1 MIFKHVR
8 HLFLKSSG
16 GIYNNKKIFFDMK
29 KNYLLK
35 TLTVAAFS
43 TLLAACNDD
52 NNESGGNSNIIDNPV
67 ISDET
72 ALSTVNGVYSQW
84 QPLSSSLTFI
94 IELNSNNLISFEG
107 EESEAGPL
115 NSRFEQAAD
124 TWYQIKVFNRLFL
137 GISNDNENISLVTDA
152 YQKGKVTEAGYNAA
166 IGKAKLLRGLA
177 YLYLVQLWGEVPVFT
192 ETGGS
197 TTERQ
202 SIDDVYN
209 QIIDDLTAAESL
221 LLDYSGDPVTP
232 SKQAAQ
238 ALLARAYLTWGDN
251 PLSQSEVEAIAES
264 QTDPAFSKND
274 SRLEKAVEYAD
285 KVINSGLLAL
295 DSDYSK
301 LFGRDYESNKRGTNE
316 HLFTIKHDG
325 DANDAQGNHQT
336 HCSWTFPFQ
345 NGENGRA
352 FTENHTEAADVTLY
366 DDWYAEQP
374 NDKRL
379 AKTYFTKLVNPED
392 GYEYT
397 YYSPIYTPINGK
409 GVDQSYTDAE
419 NLEITYNSVDR
430 IEVRYAEVLLIKAEA
445 LVQLGRNREAAEP
458 FNQLHTR
465 AGIETVEAPT
475 FDQIK
480 REWDYEFTY
489 EQKKLL
495 NTYRWKNLIASVQEV
510 AAYEHFDDSYAV
522 SGDTGRDGST
532 VSSFFAKIH
541 KHLVAKY
548 NNVRGRH
555 YRQPIPTGL
564 SGENLGILP
573 QNPGY

>member
-1 MIFKHVR
+1 
-8 HLFLKSSG
+8 
-16 GIYNNKKIFFDMK
+16 
-29 KNYLLK
+29 
-35 TLTVAAFS
+35 
-43 TLLAACNDD
+43 
-52 NNESGGNSNIIDNPV
+52 
-67 ISDET
+67 
-72 ALSTVNGVYSQW
+72 VNGVYSQW
-84 QPLSSSLTFI
+84 QPLSSSFSFI

-115 NSRFEQAAD
+115 NSRFEQASD
-124 TWYQIKVFNRLFL
+124 TWYQVKVFNRLFL
-137 GISNDNENISLVTDA
+137 GISNDNENITLLNDA
-152 YQKGKVTEAGYNAA
+152 LQAGNITKKGYNAA
-166 IGKAKLLRGLA
+166 VGKAKLLRGLA

-192 ETGGS
+192 EEGGS

-202 SIDDVYN
+202 SIDNVFN
-209 QIIDDLTAAESL
+209 QIVSDLTDAESL
-221 LLDYSGDPVTP
+221 LDDYSGDPVTP
-232 SKQAAQ
+232 SKQAAE
-238 ALLARAYLTWGDN
+238 ALLARAYLVWGDN
-251 PLSQSEVEAIAES
+251 PLSSSEVEAIAET
-264 QTDPAFSKND
+264 QTDPAFTKTD
-274 SRLEKAVEYAD
+274 SRLEKAVEYAN
-285 KVINSGLLAL
+285 KVINGGKLAL
-295 DSDYSK
+295 DPDYSK

-325 DANDAQGNHQT
+325 DASDAQGNHQT

-345 NGENGRA
+345 NGENGHS
-352 FTENHTEAADVTLY
+352 FTENHTEVADINLY
-366 DDWYAEQP
+366 DDWAKEYP

-392 GYEYT
+392 NLTYT

-445 LVQLGRNREAAEP
+445 LVQLGRNTEAAAP
-458 FNQLHTR
+458 FNQLRQR
-465 AGIETVEAPT
+465 AGIETVSAPT

-495 NTYRWKNLIASVQEV
+495 NTYRWKNLIASVKEV
-510 AAYEHFDDSYAV
+510 KNYEHFDDSYATE
-522 SGDTGRDGST
+522 GATGRDGST

-564 SGENLGILP
+564 KGEDLGIKP